1 MKSYYFSIFTVL
13 LLFIEIFGQEQ
24 LIYDPEKGIVSVN
37 ENRQESRPFNNKVIV
52 KKELTTDSF
61 DLHSSRQKDPPRI
74 YFRSGLEYYQNGD
87 YVNAMKN
94 FMFADSADPQPH
106 YTLWIGKT
114 WRKLNDSKKS
124 YQILQRI
131 IDELPQSDVADDAL
145 FEMALY
151 YQDNNFYQKAYDSY
165 TQLIEQYPFGLSFY
179 TGKELR
185 EIARYKRNAMRN
197 QIQKLLAA
205 SGYSERTLSDSYC
218 SFQKDHNL
226 KITGEG
232 DSVTVTAVKAVYQKN
247 LEKEQKRDNTNKL
260 IKEHMNWI
268 LISGLACFLNLAAL
282 FYLRSKV
289 KSKTQQLI
297 ELNKILTDLDT
308 KKL

>member
-1 MKSYYFSIFTVL
+1 MKSYYISIFL
-13 LLFIEIFGQEQ
+13 LFLFIEISGQEQ
-24 LIYDPEKGIVSVN
+24 LIYDPEKGIVSAN
-37 ENRQESRPFNNKVIV
+37 ESRQKNRSANNKIIV

-61 DLHSSRQKDPPRI
+61 DLHSSRQKDPPGI
-74 YFRSGLEYYQNGD
+74 YFRSGLEYYKDGD

-131 IDELPQSDVADDAL
+131 ISELPQSDVADDAL
-145 FEMALY
+145 FEIALY
-151 YQDNNFYQKAYDSY
+151 YQDNNFYKKAYDSY

-197 QIQKLLAA
+197 QIMNFFA
-205 SGYSERTLSDSYC
+205 SLGYTEKTLSDNYSR
-218 SFQKDHNL
+218 FQKDHDL
-226 KITGEG
+226 EITGEG
-232 DSVTVTAVKAVYQKN
+232 DSVTVTAVKAAWQKSI
-247 LEKEQKRDNTNKL
+247 EKEKHRKNNDKL
-260 IKEHMNWI
+260 IKEHMDWV
-268 LISGLACFLNLAAL
+268 LISGLACFLNLVAL
-282 FYLRSKV
+282 FFLRSKV
-289 KSKTQQLI
+289 KSKAQQLT
-297 ELNKILTDLDT
+297 ELNKTLTDLDT